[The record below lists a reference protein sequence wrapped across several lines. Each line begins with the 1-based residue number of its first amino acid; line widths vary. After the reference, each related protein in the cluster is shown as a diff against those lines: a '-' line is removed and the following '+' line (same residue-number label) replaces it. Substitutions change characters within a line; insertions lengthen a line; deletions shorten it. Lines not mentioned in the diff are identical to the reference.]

1 MKKIILVNVSLLA
14 ILVYVWCSYNH
25 RKNILNYEEPINKF
39 SVLEVNCSSG
49 YRGGSNILIEFNK
62 KQYYVGITT
71 KQCRSFSPKIIKLYY
86 DYDKD
91 EVFEQSE
98 LTIRH
103 IVFFIVL
110 YLGSCVWLYVIIRK
124 NKDER

>member
-1 MKKIILVNVSLLA
+1 MKKIILINISLLA

-25 RKNILNYEEPINKF
+25 RKNIVNCEKSIDQF
-39 SVLEVNCSSG
+39 SVIEVNCSSG
-49 YRGGSNILIEFNK
+49 YRGGSNVLIEFNK

-71 KQCRSFSPKIIKLYY
+71 KQCKSFSPQKVKLYY
-86 DYDKD
+86 DRDKD

-103 IVFFIVL
+103 IVFYFVL